1 MIKTLLLFHFKKM
14 YANGKDRGVS
24 MFRIQIDSSRCVSLI
39 EGAATLDKMVFDYWK
54 YEDLAFESGK
64 IYGLISEY
72 EQGCMY
78 VSYLLGGRVDFDD
91 LRIYYNDREVTNKDL
106 SEMSWNLEPYHEKYN
121 KCTVKKS
128 IEKALQKGVCADSF
142 AQIAEKFGLTE
153 PRYDR
158 KLFQLSGERWRASA
172 ALGYASGKQIFYA
185 PYESSSFYYQVSGGG
200 LLKALRNLTGAGAL
214 VLLPGS
220 SDRVLKHIVDEC
232 VYLDENRE
240 YDIDYLHQYYLE
252 RGWGEGSWIK

>member
-1 MIKTLLLFHFKKM
+1 
-14 YANGKDRGVS
+14 

-39 EGAATLDKMVFDYWK
+39 AGAATLDKTFYDCWQ
-54 YEDLAFESGK
+54 YEDLTFESGK

-72 EQGCMY
+72 GRGCMY
-78 VSYLLGGRVDFDD
+78 VSYLLGGKVADFDD
-91 LRIYYNDREVTNKDL
+91 LRIYYNDRKVTNTDL
-106 SEMSWNLEPYHEKYN
+106 SEISWNLEPYHEKYN
-121 KCTVKKS
+121 KYTVKKS
-128 IEKALQKGVCADSF
+128 IEKALKKGVCADSF
-142 AQIAEKFGLTE
+142 AQIAEKFILTE

-200 LLKALRNLTGAGAL
+200 LIKALRNLTDAGAL
-214 VLLPGS
+214 VLLPGGL
-220 SDRVLKHIVDEC
+220 DRVLKHIVDEC

-240 YDIDYLHQYYLE
+240 YDIDYLRQYYLE
-252 RGWGEGSWIK
+252 HGWGEGNWIK